1 MISIIVVIGKNKAIG
16 CKNQLLWNLPE
27 DLKRFKKITE
37 NHIVIMVD
45 KTFESIGFPLP
56 KRRNV
61 VLSRDKTYQ
70 ATGCKVEFSFEKI
83 LNKYKNSK
91 EEVFIIGGGQI
102 YKQFLPFAQKIY
114 LTIIEES
121 PQADTFFPDYSDFKK
136 IIIKKSGTDN
146 GYSYTFLELTR

>member
-37 NHIVIMVD
+37 NHIVIMGD

-102 YKQFLPFAQKIY
+102 YKQFLPFY
-114 LTIIEES
+114 LL
-121 PQADTFFPDYSDFKK
+121 K
-136 IIIKKSGTDN
+136 
-146 GYSYTFLELTR
+146 